1 LIFEFVEMI
10 LPMILGDGEGT
21 GNTVPPILK
30 RKKFQVYRTN
40 PVLNI
45 LYRQKVQFRR
55 VKFSF

>member
-10 LPMILGDGEGT
+10 LPMSLGDGEGT
-21 GNTVPPILK
+21 RNTVPPVLK

-45 LYRQKVQFRR
+45 LYGQKVQSRR
-55 VKFSF
+55 VNFSF